1 MADKGAR
8 HFVLVSRSGPQ
19 TAEAQ
24 DIIDSLT
31 ARGVRV
37 DLCQCD
43 IGSQA
48 DVEQHLTP
56 LLKSV
61 HRVGGVVFGP
71 MILRV
76 RFFSFIGCISAN
88 GLLGRDV
95 REDDLR

>member
-19 TAEAQ
+19 TAEAR
-24 DIIDSLT
+24 DIIDALI

-43 IGSQA
+43 IGRQA

-61 HRVGGVVFGP
+61 PRVGGVIFGP

-76 RFFSFIGCISAN
+76 SFPFFLTGFVP
-88 GLLGRDV
+88 LLTV
-95 REDDLR
+95 C